1 MLAPERAFRTSDPEI
16 PLSQLP
22 NVRPLSLLALLLLA
36 PPLGAQP
43 PGPPDATA
51 PAAPAPNP
59 ADKLAGWTLERE
71 QLVKTLTT
79 EKTVRIVN
87 DFGNVYARTGESQV
101 EIATVAQR
109 HESDPYR
116 LLLES
121 RSENGVL
128 LVEVKQRLEDGRQE
142 SATTQKRRLDLTLFL
157 PPGVALVVEA
167 EDSIETKKLRSDVDL
182 LARKGHIV
190 LDVYGRPK
198 ARAFDSDI
206 RGVLRGTDWTGT
218 TEISTRSGDIQLY
231 FMPEADVAIEAT
243 SMGELTTDFSLEIE
257 RKPGS
262 RIKTG
267 RAKLNSGKA
276 GLKLFSEI
284 GQIRILLNV

>member
-1 MLAPERAFRTSDPEI
+1 M
-16 PLSQLP
+16 SQFP
-22 NVRPLSLLALLLLA
+22 NVRPLRLLALLLLLA
-36 PPLGAQP
+36 LPLGAEP
-43 PGPPDATA
+43 PATGEA
-51 PAAPAPNP
+51 PTTPAPVP
-59 ADKLAGWTLERE
+59 TDKLAGWTLERE

-87 DFGNVYARTGESQV
+87 DFGNVYARTGEGQV

-109 HESDPYR
+109 HDSDPYR

-128 LVEVKQRLEDGRQE
+128 IVEVKQRLEDGRKE
-142 SATTQKRRLDLTLFL
+142 SATTEKRRLDLTLFL
-157 PPGVALVVEA
+157 PPGVGLVVEA

-198 ARAFDSDI
+198 ARAFDREI

-267 RAKLNSGKA
+267 RAKLLSGKA